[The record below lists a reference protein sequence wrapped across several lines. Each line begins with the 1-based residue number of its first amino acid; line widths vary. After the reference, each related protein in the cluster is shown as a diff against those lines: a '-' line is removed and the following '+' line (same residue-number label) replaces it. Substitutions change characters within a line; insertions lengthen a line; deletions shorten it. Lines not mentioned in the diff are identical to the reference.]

1 MDKLTAVVVR
11 LAGLLTLLAFTLPT
25 NALEMTYQGS
35 TSGSFSDPATANF
48 LSFSGVDSGPGITSE
63 GSATLANLGTF
74 TVTLPRS
81 NPGISATGSF
91 NLNIAFTLP
100 GGVIAANPI
109 AATVAGTINKNNA
122 NNLFF
127 DFGPGQT
134 INYNNVSGLG
144 SFFLTLNDVRFP
156 NASGSGARQMLTGSI
171 SNAVFNP
178 ASPPNSGPA
187 SAPVPEP
194 GTLALLGLGLAGL
207 GLSRRRIAA

>member
-11 LAGLLTLLAFTLPT
+11 LAGSLSLLAFTLPT

-35 TSGSFSDPATANF
+35 TSGSFSDPTTTNF
-48 LSFSGVDSGPGITSE
+48 LSFSGANFGPGTTS
-63 GSATLANLGTF
+63 GGAATLAYLGTF
-74 TVTLPRS
+74 TVTLPAR

-91 NLNIAFTLP
+91 DLSVSFIMP
-100 GGVIAANPI
+100 GGVVPANPI

-127 DFGPGQT
+127 DFGAGQT
-134 INYNNVSGLG
+134 INYSDVSGFG
-144 SFFLTLNDVRFP
+144 SFVLTLNDVHFP
-156 NASGSGARQMLTGSI
+156 NASGTGAQQTLTGSI

-178 ASPPNSGPA
+178 ASTQDSVTAP
-187 SAPVPEP
+187 APVPEP

-207 GLSRRRIAA
+207 GLSRRLLSA